1 MRFRSNWNLDSAKEE
16 TEIEV
21 FGEKPLG
28 ASKRTI
34 SRHVNTNLNFFRT
47 CFIFLIHP
55 QCSTPAIVTHI
66 VIFLWAKVKVKGV

>member
-28 ASKRTI
+28 AREQSADM
-34 SRHVNTNLNFFRT
+34 
-47 CFIFLIHP
+47 
-55 QCSTPAIVTHI
+55 STQI
-66 VIFLWAKVKVKGV
+66 